1 MGMGSL
7 NDLLKKGMKEMI
19 NKKEPV
25 HHKVRRGATLPEKM
39 TIIND
44 WFIQIATNQHALDAK

>member
-1 MGMGSL
+1 MGSL